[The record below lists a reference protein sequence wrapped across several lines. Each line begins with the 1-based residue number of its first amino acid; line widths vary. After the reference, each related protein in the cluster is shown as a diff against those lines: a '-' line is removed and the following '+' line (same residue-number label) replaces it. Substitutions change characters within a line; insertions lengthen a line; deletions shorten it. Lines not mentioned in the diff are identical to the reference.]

1 MRKIILLSQKGGA
14 GKSTLATQL
23 AVWATQQDEL
33 ACIVD
38 LDPQASAA
46 LWRSFR
52 KEKLPLVQRA
62 LPERLPQVATE
73 AENLG
78 VTVLLVDTPPHLDK
92 TAVEAI
98 RLADLILCPTKPDLL
113 NLGALADTIALLD
126 TASAKE
132 KALAVINDLPTAAKA
147 RSMALETATV
157 TLHRFGVPIAKM
169 TIGHSQA
176 MVDAIGLGLGI
187 TEKSPKNTAA
197 KEIAALWEEISSR
210 TAGGAQKEAAQ

>member
-1 MRKIILLSQKGGA
+1 MRKITLLSQKGGC

-33 ACIVD
+33 ACVVD

-52 KEKLPLVQRA
+52 KSKLPLVQRA
-62 LPERLPQVATE
+62 LSERLAQVAAE
-73 AENLG
+73 AEALS
-78 VTVLLVDTPPHLDK
+78 VTALLVDTPPHLDK
-92 TAVEAI
+92 AALEAI
-98 RLADLILCPTKPDLL
+98 RVADLVLCPTKPDLL

-126 TASAKE
+126 TAAAKE

-147 RSMALETATV
+147 REMAMETATV
-157 TLHRFGVPIAKM
+157 TLKRFGIPVAAT

-187 TEKSPKNTAA
+187 TEKAPRNAA
-197 KEIAALWEEISSR
+197 SKEIEALWAEIVSR
-210 TAGGAQKEAAQ
+210 TGEAVKEAAQ

>member
-46 LWRSFR
+46 LWRNFR

-62 LPERLPQVATE
+62 LPERLPQVAAE

-113 NLGALADTIALLD
+113 NLGALADTVALLD
-126 TASAKE
+126 TASAKG

-147 RSMALETATV
+147 RSIALETATV
-157 TLHRFGVPIAKM
+157 TLRRFGVPIAGI

-187 TEKSPKNTAA
+187 TEKSPKNAAA
-197 KEIAALWEEISSR
+197 KEIAALWEEIGSR
-210 TAGGAQKEAAQ
+210 TAGDTQKEAAQ